1 MELQSVIKR
10 DGSTVPYN
18 REKIITAINKANNE
32 VEPEEKVTDE
42 QIENIVRLI
51 EKRKCKR
58 MLVEDIQDII
68 ETELMALD
76 GSIIPADG
84 LIEVATPDE
93 DGFICFA
100 ADMPYNAECYIKEL
114 ETDEHY
120 ILSDE
125 QYLSGDTA
133 ENKIIFFL
141 VKPIGLFQTF
151 CPYVLI
157 KISHTVLSLF
167 KNYL

>member
-18 REKIITAINKANNE
+18 REKIITAISKANNE

-76 GSIIPADG
+76 KFVLAKTLPLFPRFGKARQHYGRIYIK
-84 LIEVATPDE
+84 
-93 DGFICFA
+93 
-100 ADMPYNAECYIKEL
+100 PYQKLQQRRYGGKLQQKRKSRRNAERLNRRRSIK
-114 ETDEHY
+114 
-120 ILSDE
+120 
-125 QYLSGDTA
+125 
-133 ENKIIFFL
+133 
-141 VKPIGLFQTF
+141 GLDKAYTSSR
-151 CPYVLI
+151 
-157 KISHTVLSLF
+157 KNF
-167 KNYL
+167 KSS